1 MMNPIKVLVVDD
13 SAFMRA
19 LIKDL
24 LSNNKRIQVIGTAR
38 NGLDA
43 LDKIKR
49 LKPDVVTLDVE
60 MPVMDGID
68 ALKKIMSES
77 PLPVIMVSS
86 TTTEGAKNTILAM
99 QYGAFDFIAKPSG
112 SISLDLYKVK
122 DELINRILETKRVN
136 LKQLVQADPI
146 GPKPLPIIDDDRKQW
161 SIPKTNSYHR
171 GKNLF

>member
-49 LKPDVVTLDVE
+49 LNPDVVTLDVE

-77 PLPVIMVSS
+77 PLA
-86 TTTEGAKNTILAM
+86 GY
-99 QYGAFDFIAKPSG
+99 YGFKYNDRRSKKYDSG
-112 SISLDLYKVK
+112 HAIWCL
-122 DELINRILETKRVN
+122 
-136 LKQLVQADPI
+136 
-146 GPKPLPIIDDDRKQW
+146 
-161 SIPKTNSYHR
+161 
-171 GKNLF
+171 